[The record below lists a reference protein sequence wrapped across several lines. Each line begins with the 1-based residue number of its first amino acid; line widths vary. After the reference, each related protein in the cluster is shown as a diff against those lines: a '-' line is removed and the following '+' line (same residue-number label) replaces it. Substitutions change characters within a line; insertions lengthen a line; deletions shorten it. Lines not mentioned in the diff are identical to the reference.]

1 MKPNPPLLSTASRV
15 PRGSSP
21 ARVLGALLTVG
32 LLAAGCS
39 DSPTDPDRE
48 LTFTGLMS
56 RNAKIDHP
64 LPMPHGGN
72 LTVTLEDL
80 TPRLIDTGVLDPG
93 RIFLLVGLGRPSST
107 GDCVATTTAGMVE
120 GAVSSYGLRAGD
132 YCLTAFD
139 TGALPEDATLSYT
152 LAAKVTD

>member
-1 MKPNPPLLSTASRV
+1 MRPNLPPPSSA
-15 PRGSSP
+15 PRRCRGLSP
-21 ARVLGALLTVG
+21 AIAVTGLLVAG
-32 LLAAGCS
+32 LLATGCS

-48 LTFTGLMS
+48 LTFTGVMS

-80 TPRLIDTGVLDPG
+80 TPRLIDTGVLDPT
-93 RIFLLVGLGRPSST
+93 RLSLLVGLGRPGST
-107 GDCVATTTAGMVE
+107 GDCVATTTVE
-120 GAVSSYGLRAGD
+120 MIEGRVRSFGLRAGE

-139 TGALPEDATLSYT
+139 IGTLPEDATLSYT